1 MARLAAGLLVV
12 LAMTATAQD
21 QMPTFHTEDNYVRV
35 DVYPT
40 LRGAPLSD
48 LKQDD
53 FEIVEDKV
61 PQRIAAFEHVVVQ
74 THVPEELRRDPSTV
88 AEMRQMAET
97 TRGRV
102 FVLFLDIYHV
112 EGTGSVKIR
121 RPLIAALDRTLGDGD
136 LIAVLTPGM
145 SARDLTFTAK
155 MGSVNA
161 IGWTSAI
168 PRTNVSRSA
177 IRRAVSA
184 RRASGR
190 N

>member
-1 MARLAAGLLVV
+1 MRKLVAGLFVA
-12 LAMTATAQD
+12 LAIAVAAQD
-21 QMPTFHTEDNYVRV
+21 RAQNPTFHTEANYVRV

-40 LRGAPLSD
+40 LRGAPVSD

-74 THVPEELRRDPSTV
+74 THMPQELRRDPATV
-88 AEMRQMAET
+88 AESRQMAQT

-121 RPLIAALDRTLGDGD
+121 KPLIAALDRTLGDGD
-136 LIAVLTPGM
+136 
-145 SARDLTFTAK
+145 
-155 MGSVNA
+155 
-161 IGWTSAI
+161 
-168 PRTNVSRSA
+168 
-177 IRRAVSA
+177 
-184 RRASGR
+184 
-190 N
+190 